1 MSRKLTDLT
10 VKVVGYEH
18 HPVDPKITRIVPVEV
33 GDILAVTTKAGETVE
48 GALADYTKV
57 EITLDVSAKYSSQK
71 VVFSFDDVD
80 KVVLK
85 GAIKDADY

>member
-1 MSRKLTDLT
+1 MSRELTDLT
-10 VKVVGYEH
+10 VTVVGYEH
-18 HPVDPKITRIVPVEV
+18 HPIDPKLTRIVSVEA
-33 GDILAVTTKAGETVE
+33 GDILAVTTKSGETVE
-48 GALADYTKV
+48 GALADYTKD

-71 VVFSFDDVD
+71 AVFPFDDID